1 MYARS
6 LLTSPIPRPSWSVA
20 YTRTPRPSAAIARP
34 ASRSCGPQSQRS
46 DPSASP
52 VRHSEWSR
60 VKTERPSP
68 ISPRT
73 SVRYTPPEASS
84 NARSSNSPKVVPSG
98 SEATSRSDTRSY
110 FRCVRTAYA
119 NERQARAVQFVA
131 PYLVELED
139 VAVPEPR
146 PGDVLVRAEF
156 SGISGGTEMLAYR
169 GELDSSV
176 PRDETLGALT
186 GSFEYP
192 FTYGYSA
199 VGTVEIS
206 RSDVGEGERV
216 FAFHPHQT
224 RFIVSATDVV
234 RVGEYDPRA
243 ATLFP
248 LVETALQI
256 SLDAG
261 IRFSEVAAVLGLG
274 PVGILTAILLTRS
287 GASVLGSDPKPW
299 RREAAQACGLEAVS
313 PDELSA
319 AVRAATHER
328 GADVLVEA
336 TGDPDA
342 LGVSLGVLSPE
353 GVAIV
358 ASWYG
363 AKPVTL
369 PLGAEFHR
377 RRLEIRSSQVSTV
390 GGRAVRWDRRRRL
403 ETTQALL
410 PELPLA
416 LLSSHTF
423 H

>member
-1 MYARS
+1 VP
-6 LLTSPIPRPSWSVA
+6 TS
-20 YTRTPRPSAAIARP
+20 
-34 ASRSCGPQSQRS
+34 
-46 DPSASP
+46 D
-52 VRHSEWSR
+52 
-60 VKTERPSP
+60 
-68 ISPRT
+68 
-73 SVRYTPPEASS
+73 
-84 NARSSNSPKVVPSG
+84 
-98 SEATSRSDTRSY
+98 
-110 FRCVRTAYA
+110 A
-119 NERQARAVQFVA
+119 NEKQARAVQFGA
-131 PYLVELED
+131 PYLVKLAN
-139 VAVPEPR
+139 VAVPELG

-176 PRDETLGALT
+176 PKDETFGALA

-199 VGTVEIS
+199 VGTVEAS
-206 RSDVGEGERV
+206 RSNVGEGERV

-234 RVGEYDPRA
+234 RVGENDPRA

-256 SLDAG
+256 SLDTG
-261 IRFSEVAAVLGLG
+261 IRYGEVAAVLGLG
-274 PVGILTAILLTRS
+274 PVGILTAILLARS
-287 GASVLGSDPKPW
+287 GARVLPSDPKPW

-313 PDELSA
+313 PDQLRDL
-319 AVRAATHER
+319 VRAATGER
-328 GADVLVEA
+328 GADVIVEA
-336 TGDPDA
+336 TGNPNA
-342 LGVSLGVLSPE
+342 LGESLGLLSTE

-363 AKPVTL
+363 AKPVSL

-403 ETTQALL
+403 ETTLALL
-410 PELPLA
+410 PELPLS

-423 H
+423 PFERVREAYAALDRGDDGVVHVALSYS

>member
-1 MYARS
+1 
-6 LLTSPIPRPSWSVA
+6 
-20 YTRTPRPSAAIARP
+20 
-34 ASRSCGPQSQRS
+34 
-46 DPSASP
+46 
-52 VRHSEWSR
+52 VRRGH
-60 VKTERPSP
+60 
-68 ISPRT
+68 
-73 SVRYTPPEASS
+73 
-84 NARSSNSPKVVPSG
+84 
-98 SEATSRSDTRSY
+98 
-110 FRCVRTAYA
+110 A

-131 PYLVELED
+131 PYVVELAD
-139 VAVPEPR
+139 VVVQEPSA
-146 PGDVLVRAEF
+146 GDVLVRAAF

-169 GELDSSV
+169 GELDSSI

-186 GSFEYP
+186 GSFDYP

-199 VGTVEIS
+199 VGTVEAS

-224 RFIVSATDVV
+224 RFIVSGSDVV
-234 RVGEYDPRA
+234 PVGDYDPRA

-248 LVETALQI
+248 LVEAALQI

-261 IRFSEVAAVLGLG
+261 IRYREVAAVLGLG
-274 PVGILTAILLTRS
+274 PVGILTAILLARS
-287 GASVLGSDPKPW
+287 GATVLASDPKPW
-299 RREAAQACGLEAVS
+299 RRETALACGLEAVS
-313 PDELSA
+313 PDELSD
-319 AVRAATHER
+319 AVRAASGER

-336 TGDPDA
+336 TGNPDA
-342 LGVSLGVLSPE
+342 LGESLGLLSTE

-390 GGRAVRWDRRRRL
+390 GGRAVRWDRQRRL
-403 ETTQALL
+403 ETTRALL

-423 H
+423 PFEGARDAYAALDRGDDGVVHVALSYS